1 MEKPLISIV
10 TPIYN
15 TELYLEDCLNSVL
28 SQTYQNW
35 EMILIDDCSTD
46 SSVSIAEQFSKK
58 DSRFK
63 LLRNSENKG
72 SGITRNSGI
81 DFAKGKYLCFLD
93 SDDRWKPNKLEIQV
107 NFMLDH
113 DYSFSFGSY
122 EFIDEKNN
130 LIKRPKIVTEEP
142 IDYEF
147 LLKKT
152 EIFTST
158 VMLDLDKIGKFMM
171 PPHRRKQDYGLW
183 LKILKSGVKAY
194 GIKEPIAQYRLRKG
208 SATSN
213 KLSLITKH
221 VLFLKETQK
230 FSFAKSV
237 YYTGYWAFNGFI
249 KYYT

>member
-1 MEKPLISIV
+1 MVHPLVSIV
-10 TPIYN
+10 TPIFN

-28 SQTYQNW
+28 AQTYQNW
-35 EMILIDDCSTD
+35 EMILVDDCSTD
-46 SSVSIAEQFSKK
+46 TSVEIVERFSEK

-63 LLRNSENKG
+63 LLKNPVNQG
-72 SGITRNSGI
+72 SGITRNLGI
-81 DFAKGKYLCFLD
+81 DFAKGTYLCFLD
-93 SDDRWKPNKLEIQV
+93 SDDRWKPTKLQLQID
-107 NFMLDH
+107 FMQRN

-130 LIKRPKIVTEEP
+130 QIKRPKIVTEEP
-142 IDYEF
+142 VDYQF

-158 VMLDLDKIGKFMM
+158 VMLNLDKIGKFRM
-171 PPHRRKQDYGLW
+171 PAHRRKQDYGLW

-194 GIKEPIAQYRLRKG
+194 GIKDPIAEYRLRKG

-213 KLSLITKH
+213 KLTLITKH
-221 VLFLKETQK
+221 IVFLQETQE
-230 FSFAKSV
+230 FSLVKSV

>member
-1 MEKPLISIV
+1 MVHPLVSIV
-10 TPIYN
+10 TPVFN

-28 SQTYQNW
+28 AQTYQNW
-35 EMILIDDCSTD
+35 EMILVDDCSTD
-46 SSVSIAEQFSKK
+46 TSVEIAARFSEK

-63 LLRNSENKG
+63 LLKNQVNQG
-72 SGITRNSGI
+72 SGITRNLGI
-81 DFAKGKYLCFLD
+81 DFAKGTYLCFLD
-93 SDDRWKPNKLEIQV
+93 SDDRWKPNKLELQID
-107 NFMLDH
+107 FMRRNN
-113 DYSFSFGSY
+113 YSFSFGSY

-130 LIKRPKIVTEEP
+130 QIKRPNIVTEEP
-142 IDYEF
+142 VDYQF

-158 VMLDLDKIGKFMM
+158 VMLNLDKIGKFRM
-171 PPHRRKQDYGLW
+171 PAHRRKQDYGLW

-194 GIKEPIAQYRLRKG
+194 GIKDPIAEYRLRKG

-213 KLSLITKH
+213 KLTLITKH
-221 VLFLKETQK
+221 IVFLQETQE
-230 FSFAKSV
+230 FSLVKSV